1 MIDVNYWA
9 ILVAGIFSIV
19 IGGLW
24 YGPLFGKQWMALV
37 GITPESMK
45 SMKMTPMQAMAG
57 GFVVGLLTVFVLAHH
72 MAFAGAYLE
81 SSGYELALMSAFWI
95 WLGFFLPVNIGVVL
109 WEGKSWKLFFLTT
122 SYFLVNL
129 VVSALILAY
138 WL

>member
-1 MIDVNYWA
+1 MVDVNYWA
-9 ILVAGIFSIV
+9 ILVGGVLSIV

-24 YGPLFGKQWMALV
+24 FGPLFGKQWMALV

-45 SMKMTPMQAMAG
+45 SMKMTPIQAMAG
-57 GFVVGLLTVFVLAHH
+57 GLVVGLFTAFVLAHH
-72 MAFAGAYLE
+72 MVFAGAYLGT
-81 SSGYELALMSAFWI
+81 SGYELALMSAFWV
-95 WLGFFLPVNIGVVL
+95 WLGFFVPVNIGVVL

-129 VVSALILAY
+129 AVSALVLAY